1 MRLKQSTMA
10 GETSLSLLESF
21 RQRSGRSYDQVAQR
35 AWTSV
40 SFVHRLC
47 KGQAKASRDVLIRL
61 GWALG
66 LTLEELDWLLK
77 SERYLGLIDQA
88 RQVDR
93 QPWPEAEPRPFQRES

>member
-1 MRLKQSTMA
+1 MNADTPLT
-10 GETSLSLLESF
+10 LLESF

-66 LTLEELDWLLK
+66 LTLEELDGLLK

-93 QPWPEAEPRPFQRES
+93 LPRPEAEPPSSQR